1 MAKAEQQT
9 SKPSFQV
16 RLGSYGINHART
28 LISSLGRLYQHKLAS
43 LMTIAVIAIA
53 LALPTGFYII
63 LKNASQLSGNWD
75 SPAKISAYLNDSIT
89 EKGMQQIANKLK
101 KDSRIENVE
110 TINADQALAEFKLL
124 SGFGAALDALNENP
138 LPSVIVVTPIVDPT
152 KPEAVEELRTELSE
166 IAGIEQAKLDMQWVQ
181 RLFAIMRIVE
191 RALMVIAILLAL
203 AVILTIGNT
212 IRLDIQSRRTEIVVQ
227 KLIGATNAFIRRP
240 FLYTGL
246 WYGLL
251 GGIAAWLL
259 ISISLQ
265 LLQGPVQQLAGLYS
279 SQFTLRSLSLS
290 NALLFITLAI
300 ALGLLGSWLAV
311 SKHLK
316 EIEPK

>member
-1 MAKAEQQT
+1 MTKADQQT
-9 SKPSFQV
+9 SSPSFTTRV
-16 RLGSYGINHART
+16 GSYGISHART
-28 LISSLGRLYQHKLAS
+28 LLSSLGRLYQHKLAS
-43 LMTIAVIAIA
+43 IMTIAVIAIA
-53 LALPTGFYII
+53 LALPTGFYVL
-63 LKNASQLSGNWD
+63 LKNAGQLSGNWD
-75 SPAKISAYLNDSIT
+75 SPAKISAYLHDNIT
-89 EKGMQQIANKLK
+89 SKGMAQIANKLK
-101 KDSRIENVE
+101 QDTRIENVE
-110 TINADQALAEFKLL
+110 SINADEALAEFKLL
-124 SGFGAALDALNENP
+124 SGFGEALDALNENP
-138 LPSVIVVTPIVDPT
+138 LPSVIVVTPIIDPA
-152 KPEAVEELRTELSE
+152 KPEAVESLRQELANIE
-166 IAGIEQAKLDMQWVQ
+166 GVEQAKLDMQWVQ

-191 RALMVIAILLAL
+191 RALIVIAVLLAL

-212 IRLDIQSRRTEIVVQ
+212 IRLDIQSRRAEIVVQ

-251 GGIAAWLL
+251 GGIAASLL

-265 LLQGPVQQLAGLYS
+265 LLKEPVKQLAGLYS
-279 SQFTLRSLSLS
+279 SQFTLSSLNFSS
-290 NALLFITLAI
+290 ALLFILLAI